1 MTNPFY
7 YFEFKC
13 GQFDNH
19 CLSLSI
25 TVTHSLLA
33 DFANLI
39 CDFSDVFL
47 LIFIFSPHCILIH
60 PYRKLHRKFETI
72 EHLFDLRK

>member
-7 YFEFKC
+7 HFEFKR

-19 CLSLSI
+19 CLSLVI

-33 DFANLI
+33 YAENGNSQRDAI
-39 CDFSDVFL
+39 KIGIKGVV
-47 LIFIFSPHCILIH
+47 
-60 PYRKLHRKFETI
+60 
-72 EHLFDLRK
+72 

>member
-33 DFANLI
+33 DAESKPL
-39 CDFSDVFL
+39 
-47 LIFIFSPHCILIH
+47 
-60 PYRKLHRKFETI
+60 
-72 EHLFDLRK
+72 